1 MLIIL
6 KNVTISFHRP
16 MSKKTHKI
24 QLNMSAVSID
34 ESYDIY
40 AIFKQKYDLQNP
52 SKFLTQS

>member
-1 MLIIL
+1 
-6 KNVTISFHRP
+6 